1 MYNYVSGEAER
12 LLHPAEAEVDPA
24 LLASCVRSR
33 EPREQLGMEPIQR
46 LEHKDVC

>member
-1 MYNYVSGEAER
+1 MSGEAER

-33 EPREQLGMEPIQR
+33 EPREQLRMEPFR
-46 LEHKDVC
+46 RPEHKDVC